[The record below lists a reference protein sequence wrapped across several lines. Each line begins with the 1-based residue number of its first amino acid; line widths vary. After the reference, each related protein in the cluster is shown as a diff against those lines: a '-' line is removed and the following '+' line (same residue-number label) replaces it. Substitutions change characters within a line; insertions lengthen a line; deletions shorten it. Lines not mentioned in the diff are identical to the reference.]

1 MVTKEALLQTNLL
14 TMGDN
19 VTSDTTVQLDQSYAD
34 DAMWILSCTFVIFTM
49 QSGKLKERE
58 RERGGGERE

>member
-1 MVTKEALLQTNLL
+1 MVTREALLQTNLT

-19 VTSDTTVQLDQSYAD
+19 VTSDTKVQLDQSHAE

-49 QSGKLKERE
+49 QSGKS
-58 RERGGGERE
+58 

>member
-1 MVTKEALLQTNLL
+1 MVTREALLQTNLT

-19 VTSDTTVQLDQSYAD
+19 VTSDTKVQLDQSDAE

-49 QSGKLKERE
+49 QSGKLRE
-58 RERGGGERE
+58 R